1 MASIVKQFRLE
12 ASAAAVWDAVADFGE
27 LHTRLVPGFVTATEL
42 DGDVR
47 IVTFANGRVIRERLV
62 GLDPSHRRLAY
73 ANVLEGASHHAAS
86 VTVADDGDGCVATWI
101 TDVLPDALA
110 DPIGSMMD
118 AGVAA
123 MQQHF
128 ASSATRR

>member
-1 MASIVKQFRLE
+1 MASIVKQFRLD
-12 ASAAAVWDAVADFGE
+12 APAATVWDAVADFGE

-47 IVTFANGRVIRERLV
+47 IVTFANGMVVRERLV
-62 GLDPSHRRLAY
+62 GLDPSHKRLAY
-73 ANVLEGASHHAAS
+73 ANELEGASHHAAS
-86 VTVADDGDGCVATWI
+86 VTLADDGAGCVATWT

-110 DPIGSMMD
+110 DPVSSMMD
-118 AGVAA
+118 DGVAA

-128 ASSATRR
+128 AASAAVR